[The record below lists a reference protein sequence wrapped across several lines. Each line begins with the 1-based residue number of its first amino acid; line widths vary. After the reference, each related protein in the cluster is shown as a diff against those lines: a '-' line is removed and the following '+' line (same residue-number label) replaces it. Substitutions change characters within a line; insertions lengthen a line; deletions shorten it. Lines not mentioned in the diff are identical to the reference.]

1 MRVVEM
7 ERGRQ
12 GTRDNGLDMGGE
24 ERMTVIQAWHPY
36 SFEEL
41 DAILL
46 RKEREKKRWGGDMI
60 IEYYVSAIALC
71 IYMC

>member
-24 ERMTVIQAWHPY
+24 ERMTVIQA
-36 SFEEL
+36 
-41 DAILL
+41 
-46 RKEREKKRWGGDMI
+46 
-60 IEYYVSAIALC
+60 
-71 IYMC
+71 